1 MEAGFRF
8 VSIFAHAPTPEMQ
21 IDEVVADVVNNAVRM
36 DSRDEQVADIDASL
50 WHGLLA
56 VI

>member
-1 MEAGFRF
+1 
-8 VSIFAHAPTPEMQ
+8 MQ

-50 WHGLLA
+50 WHALPA